1 MKNKDQTL
9 LEQAY
14 DTIAEGAF
22 KFRDNTFHTEPFD
35 QGYDTG
41 PKDVP
46 QYAKSKSKSTK
57 IPPPNKW
64 SADAYKKLLA
74 KMDPDDI
81 ANIHPDHLDDLI
93 AKLQQAKQAWGR

>member
-1 MKNKDQTL
+1 MKSKDQTL

-14 DTIAEGAF
+14 DAITESPF
-22 KFRDNTFHTEPFD
+22 KFNDANTYHTD

-57 IPPPNKW
+57 IPPPNEW
-64 SADAYKKLLA
+64 STRAYKKLLA
-74 KMDPDDI
+74 AMESADVI
-81 ANIHPDHLDDLI
+81 ADIHPDHLDRVI
-93 AKLQQAKQAWGR
+93 ARLQQAKQDWGK